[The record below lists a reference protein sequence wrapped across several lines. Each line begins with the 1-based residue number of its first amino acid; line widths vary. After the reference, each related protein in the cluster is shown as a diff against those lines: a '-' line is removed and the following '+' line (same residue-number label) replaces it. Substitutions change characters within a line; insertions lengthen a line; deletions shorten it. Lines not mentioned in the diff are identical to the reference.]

1 MSFKRFYENK
11 YSTRIENL
19 NPMKLQAL
27 SLFPSPPRTVLD
39 VGCGT
44 GMLAGL
50 LSEAGYKVVGIDLS
64 DVAVQKCRAR
74 GIEAYQQDLAEK
86 LQFSDNTFD
95 CILMSEVIEH
105 LVDPIQVLKEL
116 RRVLK
121 INGVMVITTPNSS
134 FITRRF
140 RYLIG
145 KSSTETQN
153 FSHLRFFSA
162 DFLKRVVTSAG
173 FSIVHFLGYLF
184 NPFNMNTGFVLR
196 NLINLFSENFIVVLK
211 K

>member
-1 MSFKRFYENK
+1 MSFKRFYESK

-27 SLFPSPPRTVLD
+27 SLFPLPPRTVLD

-50 LSEAGYKVVGIDLS
+50 LTEAGYKVVGIDLS

-74 GIEAYQQDLAEK
+74 GIEAYQQDLAET

-173 FSIVHFLGYLF
+173 FNVVHFMGYLF
-184 NPFNMNTGFVLR
+184 NPFNMKTGFVLR
-196 NLINLFSENFIVVLK
+196 NLINLFSENFILVLK